1 MQEAKYQIK
10 NWKKWKA
17 TKYLLIQTKNEL
29 MNDIKAIT
37 YTDELPGGSHKSI
50 ADKYNKLIEDVKIYD
65 DYINAYGFFINRLE
79 NAIATM
85 LNENQRKAVI
95 IYSNNPYKGGYEKRI
110 EEAKKLLKNTN
121 LRISQIAEYTGYFYD
136 LLTESY
142 EILGSVLDIECDENR
157 TIIESVDKSRTKNA

>member
-1 MQEAKYQIK
+1 MQESKYQIK

-29 MNDIKAIT
+29 MNDIKAIA

-50 ADKYNKLIEDVKIYD
+50 ADKYNKLIEDVKVYD
-65 DYINAYGFFINRLE
+65 DYIKAYGFFIDRLE

-85 LNENQRKAVI
+85 LNKDQREAVI
-95 IYSNNPYKGGYEKRI
+95 IYSNSPCKGDCEKRI
-110 EEAKKLLKNTN
+110 SEALKAGF
-121 LRISQIAEYTGYFYD
+121 SKSSFYD

-142 EILGSVLDIECDENR
+142 NILDSVLDIGCKEN
-157 TIIESVDKSRTKNA
+157 TAVIESLEKFRKKNT

>member
-29 MNDIKAIT
+29 MNNIKAIT
-37 YTDELPGGSHKSI
+37 YTNELPGGSHKSI

-110 EEAKKLLKNTN
+110 EEALK
-121 LRISQIAEYTGYFYD
+121 TGFSKSYFYD

>member
-50 ADKYNKLIEDVKIYD
+50 ADKYNKLIEDVKVYD
-65 DYINAYGFFINRLE
+65 DYIKAYGFLIDRLE

-85 LNENQRKAVI
+85 LNKDQREAVI
-95 IYSNNPYKGGYEKRI
+95 IYSNNPWKGDCEKRI
-110 EEAKKLLKNTN
+110 NEALKAGF
-121 LRISQIAEYTGYFYD
+121 SKSSFYD
-136 LLTESY
+136 LLNESY
-142 EILGSVLDIECDENR
+142 NILDSVLDIGCKEN
-157 TIIESVDKSRTKNA
+157 TVIIESLEKSRKKNA